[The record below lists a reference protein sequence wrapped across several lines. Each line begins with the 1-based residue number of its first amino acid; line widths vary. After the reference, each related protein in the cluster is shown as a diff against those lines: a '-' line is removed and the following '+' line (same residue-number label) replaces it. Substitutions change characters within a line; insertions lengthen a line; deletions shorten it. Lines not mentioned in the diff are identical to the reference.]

1 MRTPCPRTAPGSTMA
16 EGWIAVSAIRGVAA
30 QVHHGGELGLR
41 ADLAVHLGRPFLRTQ
56 LAADQAQGQRGA
68 RIADARIAVAESL
81 TSGNIA
87 ARLGRGQNA
96 SQWFAGAV
104 VAYSVDVKTT
114 VLGMTRGL
122 DPVSGARRLRGRHR
136 HAAQAAPGCRNRRGR
151 RLARHRTRRGRG
163 R

>member
-1 MRTPCPRTAPGSTMA
+1 MT
-16 EGWIAVSAIRGVAA
+16 SASA
-30 QVHHGGELGLR
+30 GELVDEIAR
-41 ADLAVHLGRPFLRTQ
+41 AASV
-56 LAADQAQGQRGA
+56 
-68 RIADARIAVAESL
+68 ADARIAVAESL

-122 DPVSGARRLRGRHR
+122 DPVSVKPRVVV
-136 HAAQAAPGCRNRRGR
+136 
-151 RLARHRTRRGRG
+151 
-163 R
+163 